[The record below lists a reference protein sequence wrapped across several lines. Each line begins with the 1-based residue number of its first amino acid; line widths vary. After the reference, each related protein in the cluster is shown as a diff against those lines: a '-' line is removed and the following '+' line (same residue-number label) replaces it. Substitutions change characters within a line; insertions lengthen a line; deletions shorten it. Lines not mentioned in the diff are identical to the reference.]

1 MLKKQNRLKS
11 DFEFRVTKKYG
22 KRYSSDLF
30 SVTACKP
37 LNYTGET
44 KIGFVVPNSYH
55 KKATKRNYIKR
66 LMRESVRTNIN
77 LIPNDYWIIF
87 YPTLKSLNTNY
98 EEINSEIVKTL
109 QKIFIS
115 N

>member
-22 KRYSSDLF
+22 KRYSFDLF
-30 SVTACKP
+30 SVTVCKP
-37 LNYTGET
+37 LNTTGEA
-44 KIGFVVPNSYH
+44 KIGFIVPNSYH

-66 LMRESVRTNIN
+66 LMRESVRKNIN

-87 YPTLKSLNTNY
+87 YPTLNAPNKNY
-98 EEINSEIVKTL
+98 EEINSEIIKAL